1 MNQGRPSPGG
11 PFLAVYS
18 AHMRSQRSR
27 AAAALILALAALAIG
42 YLLGKNDTSNTAPA
56 AAAVSAPAP
65 GTTRVLYSLD
75 AKQND
80 QELVALIDGA
90 KTHVYFAIY
99 EFTLKDVA
107 DALVRA
113 KKRGLDVRGLADSGE
128 SASSYD
134 QPLMKELAAA
144 GIPVET
150 EKHADGNGIM
160 HIKLLVT
167 DSAYA
172 MGSYNWTGSAT
183 SENDE
188 VLEIGTDPSLI
199 TVYEQLLLRL
209 FTKYEGT
216 NAAAQSA
223 AAGVLRGPYDFHD
236 APKHVGE
243 YAAVTGTLVD
253 AHTSASGTVFLD
265 FCTDYAGCP
274 FSGVIFADDAPGFGD
289 LSRYAGRTVTL
300 TGTISSYQG
309 RAEMK
314 LGDSSQL
321 TSG

>member
-1 MNQGRPSPGG
+1 MS
-11 PFLAVYS
+11 S
-18 AHMRSQRSR
+18 HTKR
-27 AAAALILALAALAIG
+27 AAAAFVLLVAALSIG
-42 YLLGKNDTSNTAPA
+42 YLFGKNDSASALPAAAVAAPA
-56 AAAVSAPAP
+56 A

-75 AKQND
+75 AKHND
-80 QELVALIDGA
+80 QELIALIDA
-90 KTHVYFAIY
+90 AQTHVYFAIY

-113 KKRGLDVRGLADSGE
+113 KKRGLDVRGLADSEE

-134 QPLMKELAAA
+134 HPLIAELAAA

-150 EKHADGNGIM
+150 EKHADGSGIM

-188 VLEIGTDPSLI
+188 VLEIGTDPSLVGI
-199 TVYEQLLLRL
+199 YEQLLLRL
-209 FTKYEGT
+209 FAAYRGT
-216 NAAAQSA
+216 DAAAQSA
-223 AAGVLRGPYDFHD
+223 AAGVLQGPYDYRD
-236 APKHVGE
+236 APTHVGE

-253 AHTSASGTVFLD
+253 AYTAASGTVFLD
-265 FCTDYAGCP
+265 FCPDYKNCP
-274 FSGVIFADDAPGFGD
+274 FSGVVFADDVSAFGD
-289 LSRYAGRTVTL
+289 LSRYAGRRVTL

-309 RAEMK
+309 RAEIK
-314 LGDSSQL
+314 LSDAAELSAD
-321 TSG
+321 